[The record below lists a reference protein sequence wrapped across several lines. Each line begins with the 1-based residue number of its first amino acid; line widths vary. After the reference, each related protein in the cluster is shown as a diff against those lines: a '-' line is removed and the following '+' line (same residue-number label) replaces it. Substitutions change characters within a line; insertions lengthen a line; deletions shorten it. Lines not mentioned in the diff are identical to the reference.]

1 MTNQKKLAIALAL
14 IVLAVGALIW
24 GVTRTIGGS
33 DNSTEYLSSDAVKLE
48 VEQRE
53 HQRLVDMPAAEFD
66 ALYKDTTTILSQ
78 MKRANT
84 PAEEIAVIQ
93 ADLDKLEKAKA
104 DRSKK
109 K

>member
-1 MTNQKKLAIALAL
+1 
-14 IVLAVGALIW
+14 
-24 GVTRTIGGS
+24 
-33 DNSTEYLSSDAVKLE
+33 
-48 VEQRE
+48 
-53 HQRLVDMPAAEFD
+53 MPAAEFD